1 MHISAY
7 QNAEKFA
14 QKYCVN
20 LENKKI
26 LDIGSYDVNGT
37 LKPIFEKGNYIGLDM
52 EAGPNVDVVSDAH
65 NIPFKK
71 EEFDI
76 PLYTTPQTKLS

>member
-7 QNAEKFA
+7 QNAKKFA
-14 QKYCVN
+14 QNYCVN

-52 EAGPNVDVVSDAH
+52 
-65 NIPFKK
+65 
-71 EEFDI
+71 
-76 PLYTTPQTKLS
+76 